1 MITGLLLAF
10 IFLLPVIV
18 WVRRLYR
25 LEKKSFNDAVPYLRR
40 DNPEQLEELLNHVL
54 EASLLLNLGQR
65 QFRKEQLKRIR
76 LVQEF
81 VAQRAH
87 NAAVLQEWGSTEQE
101 RTRTT
106 LDKDVR
112 SAARALID
120 ACIEY
125 RISALWIRV
134 QLHIWYV
141 KLALLPPVQPPLI
154 ARLRQIDSFD
164 VLRSYVDIK
173 KAAEDLAAACGGDY
187 QQRLAQVL

>member
-10 IFLLPVIV
+10 VFLLPVIV

-25 LEKKSFNDAVPYLRR
+25 LEKRTFNDAVPYLRR

-54 EASLLLNLGQR
+54 EASLLLNLGQA

-76 LVQEF
+76 LAQEF
-81 VAQRAH
+81 IAQRAH
-87 NAAVLQEWGSTEQE
+87 NASVLQEWGSTEQE

-112 SAARALID
+112 SAARTLIE

-125 RISALWIRV
+125 RISVLWIRI
-134 QLHIWYV
+134 QLQMWYL
-141 KLALLPPVQPPLI
+141 KLALLPLVQPPQI
-154 ARLRQIDSFD
+154 ARLRRVDSFD

-173 KAAEDLAAACGGDY
+173 KAAEQLAAACGGDY
-187 QQRLAQVL
+187 QQRLTQVL

>member
-1 MITGLLLAF
+1 MTTGLLIAF

-25 LEKKSFNDAVPYLRR
+25 LEQKTFNDTVPYLRR

-54 EASLLLNLGQR
+54 EASLLLNLGHR
-65 QFRKEQLKRIR
+65 QFRREQLKRIR
-76 LVQEF
+76 LAQEF
-81 VAQRAH
+81 IAQRAH
-87 NAAVLQEWGSTEQE
+87 NAAVLQQWASTEQE

-125 RISALWIRV
+125 RISALWIRI
-134 QLHIWYV
+134 QLHAWYL
-141 KLALLPPVQPPLI
+141 KLALLPLVQPPLI